1 MLGPLLLWL
10 RRELSQLIPNHRV
23 VRLLPQWLPTQL
35 GTVILR
41 PGYARCGIAASVLVV
56 LVVTAGC
63 HRWAPKLPFI
73 PPGPPRPQPIEVP
86 VSNPTTIPPVPP
98 DFLWEQIVDSI
109 DDYFRIDYESPV
121 RRTAT
126 FWQPGTLETFPEIS
140 GTMLEP
146 WRGEASRGYQ
156 RVQSTIQTIR
166 RTATVEVAPVEAGY
180 ALSIKVVKEQEDVD
194 QSQFAAAGAAA
205 QRHDGA
211 LIENSEQVRQMPITL
226 GWFEIGRDTD
236 LERRIMADIL
246 GRITGVDKAPP
257 VF

>member
-1 MLGPLLLWL
+1 MSHEVGWVKPTNVRNSDRNGGLIGGLHPPYLSLGGTMKAFVPLWF
-10 RRELSQLIPNHRV
+10 
-23 VRLLPQWLPTQL
+23 
-35 GTVILR
+35 TVLT
-41 PGYARCGIAASVLVV
+41 VVV
-56 LVVTAGC
+56 LITTAGC
-63 HRWAPKLPFI
+63 HRWAPPLPFLP
-73 PPGPPRPQPIEVP
+73 PPGPPRPHPIEVP
-86 VSNPTTIPPVPP
+86 VSNPTTIPPVAP

-121 RRTAT
+121 RRTET

-140 GTMLEP
+140 GTTLEP
-146 WRGEASRGYQ
+146 WRGEAARGYQ
-156 RVQSTIQTIR
+156 RLQSTIQTIR

-226 GWFEIGRDTD
+226 GWFEIGRDTE

-246 GRITGVDKAPP
+246 GRITGVDKPP
-257 VF
+257 PIR